1 MAYEIL
7 VLDIDGTLTTSEKNI
22 SPKTY
27 QAIQTIQKRGHKVVL
42 ASGRPTPG
50 VCPFA
55 EQLHLAEYGGY
66 ILSYNGAKIT
76 NCQTGEIIY
85 QKTLPSSV
93 IPDLYQMTLS
103 HHVGIVTYSS
113 DTILAGTPVDSY
125 MELES
130 RINHIPIQTVPDFVS
145 AIDFPVNKC
154 LMTGE
159 PAHMA
164 ELELLLKDHFHG
176 QLNIFRSEPF
186 FIEVMPQQVDKAD
199 SLCKLLE
206 HLGLDREQMISCGD
220 GYNDLTMIQYAG
232 MGVAMANAQSV
243 VKKAA
248 DYVTTSNDQD
258 GVANVI
264 QKFMLTD
271 PFEQS
276 AS

>member
-7 VLDIDGTLTTSEKNI
+7 VLDIDGTLTTSEKTI
-22 SPKTY
+22 SPQTY
-27 QAIQTIQKRGHKVVL
+27 QAIQTIQKRSHKVVL

-50 VCPFA
+50 VQPFA
-55 EQLHLAEYGGY
+55 DQLHLADYGGY

-85 QKTLPSSV
+85 QKTLPAPV
-93 IPDLYQMTLS
+93 IPDLYRAALEHQ
-103 HHVGIVTYSS
+103 VGIVTYSA
-113 DTILAGTPVDSY
+113 DTILAGTPIDSY

-130 RINHIPIQTVPDFVS
+130 RINQIPIETVTDFAS

-154 LMTGE
+154 LLTGQ
-159 PAHMA
+159 PTHMA
-164 ELELLLKDHFHG
+164 ELEILLKEQFQD

-186 FIEVMPQQVDKAD
+186 FIEVMPQHVDKAD

-232 MGVAMANAQSV
+232 MGVAMANAQSI
-243 VKKAA
+243 VKDAA
-248 DYVTTSNDQD
+248 DYITTSNDND

-264 QKFMLTD
+264 HKFMLTD
-271 PFEQS
+271 PLEQS